1 MTPKK
6 IIIEPTTRCNFKCE
20 MCVKQSLGCRIRE
33 GDMDSGVFDSLVPLL
48 DQVTTL
54 IFTGIGEPLLHG
66 KLENWLTRARD
77 KMPKDST
84 RGFQTNGKLLTRA
97 RALSLVRAG
106 LNKICISVD
115 ASDPELFN
123 TLRSGGS
130 LTDVES
136 GLVALEWAKKAIPDS
151 GLKIGIEFVLMKKNM
166 DQLPHVVA
174 WAGEKHLDFMLVTH
188 VTAYEKQMEKEQAFM
203 DNSHEGLALFKA
215 FQKKAAQKDIDL
227 NQYNKILW
235 KFYKTK
241 TDEDIYTLVQDLKT
255 AALEK
260 DLYINLFHLLDED
273 AGYYKKVHTLFEEAR
288 QTAEQFNLDL
298 TLPAIRPKTD
308 RYCPFVEEDAMF
320 VTWEGQVSPCY
331 FLWHGY
337 TTMRAGYIKTVNP
350 VFFGNVKETDPKSIW
365 TGEDYAGFRTKV
377 KNYDYPN
384 CHAWCE
390 TRCDYVLDDP
400 FYQDCFIN
408 DIPCCD
414 CQWNL
419 GFLNC
424 MN

>member
-1 MTPKK
+1 
-6 IIIEPTTRCNFKCE
+6 
-20 MCVKQSLGCRIRE
+20 
-33 GDMDSGVFDSLVPLL
+33 MDSSVFDSLVPLL
-48 DQVTTL
+48 SQVHTL

-77 KMPKDST
+77 EMPRGSI
-84 RGFQTNGKLLTRA
+84 RGFQTNGKLLTRD
-97 RALSLVRAG
+97 RALSLVQAG
-106 LNKICISVD
+106 LTKICISVD
-115 ASDPELFN
+115 ASDPKLFN

-130 LTDVES
+130 LNDVEA
-136 GLVALEWAKKAIPDS
+136 GLDALKWAKKALPDNC
-151 GLKIGIEFVLMKKNM
+151 LKVGIEFVLMKKNM
-166 DQLPHVVA
+166 DQLPAVVA
-174 WAGEKHLDFMLVTH
+174 WAGEKQLDFMLVTH
-188 VTAYEKQMEKEQAFM
+188 VTAYEKQMEKQQAFM
-203 DNSHEGLALFKA
+203 DNSHEGLAMFKE
-215 FQKKAAQKDIDL
+215 FQKKAALKDIDL

-241 TDEDIYTLVQDLKT
+241 TDEDIYNLVQDLKT

-273 AGYYKKVHTLFEEAR
+273 AGYYKKIHTLFEEAG

-298 TLPAIRPKTD
+298 TLPVIRPKTD

-320 VTWEGQVSPCY
+320 VTWEGLVSPCY

-337 TTMRAGYIKTVNP
+337 TTMRAGYTKTVNP
-350 VFFGNVKETDPKSIW
+350 LFFGNVKKTDPKSIW

-408 DIPCCD
+408 EIPCCD